1 MDVISVALLD
11 DHPVVREGIRA
22 MLAVEPGIEVAWT
35 AANLVEAR
43 EKLAMRVPD
52 VLVLDVLLGRGE
64 SGLDL
69 LADMRRL
76 QPAPAVLVLSAVLS
90 PSVLRRCQEEGVA
103 GFLTKDTED
112 FDLAA
117 AVRMVAAGGRVWGPQ
132 AAAMLESVRAIGLTP
147 SEERVLSL
155 VSVGMSNAEVARE
168 LGSTEGAVKRHVS
181 SAMAKLGVQNRVS
194 LVLKVKDIGLL

>member
-22 MLAVEPGIEVAWT
+22 MLAGEPGIVVAWT
-35 AANLVEAR
+35 AANLAEAR
-43 EKLAMRVPD
+43 GGLSRRAPD
-52 VLVLDVLLGRGE
+52 VLVLDVLLGHGE

-69 LADMRRL
+69 LADVRRL
-76 QPAPAVLVLSAVLS
+76 EPAPAVLVLSAVLS

-103 GFLTKDTED
+103 GYLTKDTED

-132 AAAMLESVRAIGLTP
+132 AAEMLESVRAIGLTP

-194 LVLKVKDIGLL
+194 LVLKVKDIGLA

>member
-1 MDVISVALLD
+1 MDAVFVALVD

-22 MLAVEPGIEVAWT
+22 MLAGELGIEVVWT
-35 AANLVEAR
+35 AANLAQAR
-43 EKLAMRVPD
+43 GHLATCVPD

-69 LADMRRL
+69 LTDVRHLR
-76 QPAPAVLVLSAVLS
+76 PAPAVLVLSAVLS

-103 GFLTKDTED
+103 GYLTKDTED

-155 VSVGMSNAEVARE
+155 VSVGMSNAEVAQE

-194 LVLKVKDIGLL
+194 LVLKAKDIGLV